1 MGWVK
6 MDIESID
13 AKADMLSAIPMF
25 DSLAGK
31 ELYLIA
37 SYMQVKQ
44 LAAEQVV
51 FSEGDMG
58 DYICFIVSGE
68 LNVYKKSAQDKQV
81 LICTLHKGRAI
92 GEMNVLD
99 KFPRSATVI
108 ARKPSKLLIL
118 SNERFE
124 QILEEHPRAGI
135 SFFKGIA
142 RTLSLNLRNASS
154 RLADAL
160 T

>member
-1 MGWVK
+1 
-6 MDIESID
+6 
-13 AKADMLSAIPMF
+13 MLGAIPMF
-25 DSLAGK
+25 DSISGK

-44 LAAEQVV
+44 FAEGQMV

-68 LNVYKKSAQDKQV
+68 LDVYKNSVQNKQV

-92 GEMNVLD
+92 GEMNVID

-118 SNERFE
+118 SNDRFE
-124 QILEEHPRAGI
+124 QILDEHPRAGI
-135 SFFKGIA
+135 AFFKGIA

>member
-1 MGWVK
+1 MNV
-6 MDIESID
+6 DSID
-13 AKADMLSAIPMF
+13 KKVDMLSNIPIF
-25 DSLAGK
+25 DSISGR
-31 ELYLIA
+31 ELYLIV
-37 SYMQVKQ
+37 SYMQVKHV
-44 LAAEQVV
+44 AKDEVV
-51 FSEGDMG
+51 FLEGEIG

-68 LNVYKKSAQDKQV
+68 LDVYKNSIEDKQV

-108 ARKPSKLLIL
+108 ARKASRLLIL
-118 SNERFE
+118 SNDRFE

-142 RTLSLNLRNASS
+142 RTLSLSLRNASS

-160 T
+160 

>member
-1 MGWVK
+1 
-6 MDIESID
+6 MDIESINV
-13 AKADMLSAIPMF
+13 KADMLGNIPMF
-25 DSLAGK
+25 DNISGG

-37 SYMQVKQ
+37 SYMQIKHV
-44 LAAEQVV
+44 AMDQVV
-51 FSEGDMG
+51 FSEGEMG

-68 LNVYKKSAQDKQV
+68 LDVYKHSAQDKQV
-81 LICTLHKGRAI
+81 LICTLHKGRAL

-118 SNERFE
+118 SNDHFE

-142 RTLSLNLRNASS
+142 RTLSLSLRSASS

-160 T
+160 